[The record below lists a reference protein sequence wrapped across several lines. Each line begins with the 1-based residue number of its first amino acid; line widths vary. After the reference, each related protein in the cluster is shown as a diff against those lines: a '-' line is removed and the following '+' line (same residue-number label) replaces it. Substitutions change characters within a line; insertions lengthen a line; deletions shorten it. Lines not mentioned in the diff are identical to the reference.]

1 MLEVVDQRFK
11 LESMGTISI
20 DKSNLVVIPITL
32 DYINRYS
39 TTEPFLTILIIIF
52 VKKSNLY

>member
-39 TTEPFLTILIIIF
+39 TTEPFFNYTYNYF
-52 VKKSNLY
+52 C